1 MHFSQKGTNI
11 MFWDNFISL
20 CNSRDVSPT
29 AACSALG
36 FSSTMVTKWKNGS
49 KPRDATLLKVAN
61 YFGVS
66 VDYLLGAEEEP
77 LRIDAGE
84 VRTLDQSNVRMVPLF
99 HSVSAGFGAYASSEV
114 VDYMPAY
121 FTNPAESVNTICI
134 KVCGDSMYPKI
145 EDGDIIQVHKQES
158 VDSGSIAV
166 VLIDGDDGL
175 VKRVTYGDG
184 WIELQSINPMYQTM
198 RYDGADVLRVR
209 VVGLVTQVTKGINGR
224 KVPAISVK
232 NSKSDLMNTIDRMS
246 SSELREFNKVLNEY
260 LKAKEK

>member
-1 MHFSQKGTNI
+1 
-11 MFWDNFISL
+11 MFYEKFLKL
-20 CNSRDVSPT
+20 CNTNNVRPNTVTKSIGLST
-29 AACSALG
+29 AAA
-36 FSSTMVTKWKNGS
+36 TDWKNGS

-61 YFGVS
+61 YFGVT

-77 LRIDAGE
+77 LRIDSGE